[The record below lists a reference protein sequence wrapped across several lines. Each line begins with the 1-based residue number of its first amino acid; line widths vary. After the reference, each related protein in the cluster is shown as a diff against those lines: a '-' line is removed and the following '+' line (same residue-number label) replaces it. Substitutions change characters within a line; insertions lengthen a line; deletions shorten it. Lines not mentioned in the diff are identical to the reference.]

1 MWWDIL
7 GHFQTLW
14 SFLDLKVWKVV
25 FCKMRKK
32 HLLNLSHLCDTNTA
46 PHWWSFFRL
55 HLSLSE
61 EKKSKHSWYSLSK
74 IVLFI
79 KAFFKVFIADEFFQ
93 SSCIFMSDTWHFYSD
108 FEGGVNS
115 NATTQKSCLFLNAN
129 EMEIFFRLDRLL
141 S

>member
-1 MWWDIL
+1 MRHFRTFPNIVKFSWLEGLKGSVLQNEEETSFEFVAFMWHQHGTSLMIFFPVAL
-7 GHFQTLW
+7 
-14 SFLDLKVWKVV
+14 V
-25 FCKMRKK
+25 FVRRKK
-32 HLLNLSHLCDTNTA
+32 
-46 PHWWSFFRL
+46 
-55 HLSLSE
+55 SE
-61 EKKSKHSWYSLSK
+61 HSWYSLSK